1 MTDQLGSPRLRVH
14 DVDAL
19 RGFALLGIFIVNI
32 TFMASGYPGNLAID
46 PAYTSTL
53 DDAVRA
59 LSDVF
64 VDMKFYLLF
73 SFLFGYSFTLQME
86 SAAAARAAFEPR
98 MLRRIGGLFVL
109 GALHIVFLYAGDVLT
124 TYAVACLVLF
134 WMRRVSDRTALRIV
148 AILYGLVVASLL
160 LSTVFMDLSAVLP
173 ATAEAQA
180 NAERVTQAMLGGW
193 GEIIGTHLDGL
204 GILVLQSLTLQGPTA
219 LAMFLLGMVA
229 GRRTLLAHVHGDE
242 PILRRIQLVGFP
254 IGLAGSILFTIGGGV
269 GHTLAVAISVATA
282 PFLTAAYIA
291 TLLRVMHSP
300 RTSFIRTALAPA
312 GRIALTNYLA
322 QSAIGLLIFTGIGL
336 GAAGTFSPLA
346 TMSTAL
352 LIFTLQLAL
361 SAIWLRWF
369 RYGPAEWILRWIT
382 TAHRPTWRAT
392 SPDQQSE
399 LVTNQPKPTGPGH
412 APDPWPKPNGYQQ
425 MRGSISERQ

>member
-1 MTDQLGSPRLRVH
+1 MTDQLVASRSRVH

-19 RGFALLGIFIVNI
+19 RGFALSGIFIVNI

-46 PAYTSTL
+46 PAYVSIL
-53 DDAVRA
+53 DDVVRG
-59 LSDVF
+59 LSEVF

-98 MLRRIGGLFVL
+98 MLRRIGGLFVI
-109 GALHIVFLYAGDVLT
+109 GVLHSVFLYAGDVLT

-134 WMRRVSDRTALRIV
+134 WMRRVGDRTALRV
-148 AILYGLVVASLL
+148 AAILYGLVVASLL
-160 LSTVFMDLSAVLP
+160 LGAVFMDVSALLP
-173 ATAEAQA
+173 SSTEAQA
-180 NAERVTQAMLGGW
+180 NAERATQAMLGSW
-193 GEIIGTHLDGL
+193 GDVIGVHLDSLGL
-204 GILVLQSLTLQGPTA
+204 LVLQSLTLQGPTA
-219 LAMFLLGMVA
+219 LAMLLLGMVA
-229 GRRTLLAHVHGDE
+229 GRRRSLADVHRDE

-254 IGLAGSILFTIGGGV
+254 IGLAGSVLFAIGGGV
-269 GHTLAVAISVATA
+269 GHILAVAVSLATA
-282 PFLTAAYIA
+282 PFLSAAYIA
-291 TLLRVMHSP
+291 TLLRAMHSP

-312 GRIALTNYLA
+312 GRIALTNYLT

-346 TMSTAL
+346 TVSTAL
-352 LIFTLQLAL
+352 IVFTLQLAL

-382 TAHRPTWRAT
+382 NAHRPAWRTALPTTALASDESMKAARISRWRDKGRT
-392 SPDQQSE
+392 SS
-399 LVTNQPKPTGPGH
+399 
-412 APDPWPKPNGYQQ
+412 
-425 MRGSISERQ
+425 

>member
-1 MTDQLGSPRLRVH
+1 MTDHLVASRSRVH

-32 TFMASGYPGNLAID
+32 TFMASGYPGNLVID

-53 DDAVRA
+53 DNAVRA

-109 GALHIVFLYAGDVLT
+109 GVLHIVFLYAGDVLT

-134 WMRRVSDRTALRIV
+134 WMRRVSDRTALRV
-148 AILYGLVVASLL
+148 AAILYGLVLAILL
-160 LSTVFMDLSAVLP
+160 LGAVFMDASALLP
-173 ATAEAQA
+173 STAEAQA
-180 NAERVTQAMLGGW
+180 RAERATQAMLGGW
-193 GEIIGTHLDGL
+193 GEIIGAHLDGL
-204 GILVLQSLTLQGPTA
+204 GLLVLQALTLQGPTA
-219 LAMFLLGMVA
+219 LAMFLLGTVA
-229 GRRTLLAHVHGDE
+229 GRRKLLAHVHGDE
-242 PILRRIQLVGFP
+242 PILRRIQLIGFP

-269 GHTLAVAISVATA
+269 GHILAVAISVATA
-282 PFLTAAYIA
+282 PFLSAAYIA
-291 TLLRVMHSP
+291 TLLRAMHSP

-336 GAAGTFSPLA
+336 AAGTFSPLA

-352 LIFTLQLAL
+352 LVFILQLAL
-361 SAIWLRWF
+361 SAIWLHWF

-382 TAHRPTWRAT
+382 NAHRPTWCAT
-392 SPDQQSE
+392 RLNSNPSQ
-399 LVTNQPKPTGPGH
+399 
-412 APDPWPKPNGYQQ
+412 
-425 MRGSISERQ
+425 

>member
-1 MTDQLGSPRLRVH
+1 MTDQLVASRSRVH

-32 TFMASGYPGNLAID
+32 TFMASGYPGNLVID
-46 PAYTSTL
+46 PAYTSIL

-109 GALHIVFLYAGDVLT
+109 GVLHIVFLYAGDVLT
-124 TYAVACLVLF
+124 TYAVACMVLF
-134 WMRRVSDRTALRIV
+134 WMRRVSDRTALRV
-148 AILYGLVVASLL
+148 AAILYGLVVASLL
-160 LSTVFMDLSAVLP
+160 LGAVVMDASALLPSTV
-173 ATAEAQA
+173 EAQA
-180 NAERVTQAMLGGW
+180 HAERATQAMLGGW
-193 GEIIGTHLDGL
+193 GEIIGAHLDGL
-204 GILVLQSLTLQGPTA
+204 GLLVLQSLTLQGPTA
-219 LAMFLLGMVA
+219 LAMFLLGTVA
-229 GRRTLLAHVHGDE
+229 GRRKLLADVHGDE
-242 PILRRIQLVGFP
+242 PILRRIQLIGFP

-269 GHTLAVAISVATA
+269 GHVLAVAISVATA
-282 PFLTAAYIA
+282 PFLAAVYIA
-291 TLLRVMHSP
+291 TLLRAMHSP

-336 GAAGTFSPLA
+336 AAAGTFSPLA

-352 LIFTLQLAL
+352 LVFIVQLAF
-361 SAIWLRWF
+361 SAIWLHWF

-382 TAHRPTWRAT
+382 NAHRPTWRAT
-392 SPDQQSE
+392 RLNSNPSE
-399 LVTNQPKPTGPGH
+399 
-412 APDPWPKPNGYQQ
+412 
-425 MRGSISERQ
+425 